1 MVNTVINLKALVAER
16 PAIFELGQ
24 AVSGSS
30 YPAWAVKKGNTEL
43 RDFMN
48 AFIAAQ
54 KANGVMPA
62 LQKKWF
68 GEAFTLPVSY
78 TPEQ

>member
-1 MVNTVINLKALVAER
+1 
-16 PAIFELGQ
+16 
-24 AVSGSS
+24 
-30 YPAWAVKKGNTEL
+30 
-43 RDFMN
+43 MN
-48 AFIAAQ
+48 DFIAAQ